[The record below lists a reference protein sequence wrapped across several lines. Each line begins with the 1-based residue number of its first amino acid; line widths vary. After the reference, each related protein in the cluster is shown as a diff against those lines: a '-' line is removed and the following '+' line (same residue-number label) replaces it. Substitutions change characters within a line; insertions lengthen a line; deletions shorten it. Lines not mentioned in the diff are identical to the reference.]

1 MARPPNVRMMP
12 PRKLSVSKCRSS
24 GGALVGGTAVVG
36 RCVVLGTGVVVLGWT
51 VVVWGCGDIVLGWGA
66 AVVVLGCTGTGGDD
80 VVVVVGEGLAV
91 VEELLVVAGVKV
103 VGIGD
108 LVVPVGSSQRATA
121 HSPHN
126 SATATRSLI
135 VCVTWKTG
143 RNDSGVE
150 ADVCRDVCHWDGW

>member
-1 MARPPNVRMMP
+1 MP

-51 VVVWGCGDIVLGWGA
+51 VVVWGCGVVVLGWGA
-66 AVVVLGCTGTGGDD
+66 GVVVLGCTVTGGGD
-80 VVVVVGEGLAV
+80 VVVDKGEGLAV
-91 VEELLVVAGVKV
+91 VVDPLVAAV
-103 VGIGD
+103 VTAVVFGG
-108 LVVPVGSSQRATA
+108 LVVGSSQRATA
-121 HSPHN
+121 HSPHS

-135 VCVTWKTG
+135 VCGTWKTG

-150 ADVCRDVCHWDGW
+150 ADVWRDEMHWDGW